1 MKKQTKLLLAVL
13 LVLVM
18 VFVTACT
25 PKECT
30 EHNYVDGVCTVC
42 GAKQPVAKRLMRI
55 GITAQPAKTEYI
67 VGEKFDATGM
77 EVTAFYNDS
86 TKEVVTDYTIDKTGE
101 LTREDKSVTVIY
113 REKRATVRI
122 SVRAAFVVAEALTV
136 ETADNRIYTI
146 EAESLDFGNCI
157 NSNDNSLAPNV
168 EVPQQQHPLTS
179 GGKCVSTLSV
189 MGNKFG
195 FAVTSKVAAKVTIVA
210 RASAT
215 HVNIAMDEM
224 MNVTWNG
231 ETVRSGKTLNWTDGH
246 WFDWDHAFY
255 VDLDLNE
262 GRNEMLFTVAGN
274 NAPNF
279 DCFYV
284 IVAPTGEEELPETVG
299 NITPPDPSKTTIAV
313 DNADNHVYTIEAEE
327 LDYTDCVSMRGD
339 GTTHTVE
346 EPTQEHPLT
355 SGGKSV
361 GALSVAGNKFGFTV
375 DSKVAAKATI
385 VMRAAP
391 TETDMELDKFV
402 SVTWNGAVVTSG
414 KTLVWN
420 TDHAHWFDWD
430 HAFYTELDLV
440 QGTNTFVVTI
450 VARDE
455 QGSVNA
461 PNFDC
466 FYLIVSPTGEEDLPE
481 TVGQPQPP
489 QPQHVCESKC
499 EICQGCKNADCTEE
513 VCKTKCTCKPEPQHV
528 CESKC
533 ETCQGCKNADCT
545 EDVCKTKCTCKPEPP
560 TPTADLV
567 LDNIDNHV
575 YTIEAEN
582 LDYSKCTNSNDPNS
596 THNVESPAQGH
607 PVTSGGKSVGALSV
621 AGNTFGFTVYSDVAA
636 KVTIVMRAAAT
647 HISFDVDK
655 VMIAKWND
663 SVVTSGKTLVWN
675 TDNAHWFDWD
685 HAFFADLDL
694 VAGVNKFEITVIARD
709 EQGSVNFPNLDCF
722 FVIVAPTGEE
732 ELLETVVHEEPIPEC
747 DIVLDGTAG
756 KINTIEAES
765 LDYSKCINSNN
776 PNLTHNVEEPGQGFP
791 ATSGGKSVGSLS
803 VAGNTFGF
811 TVYSKSA
818 TKVTIV
824 MRAAATHIDL
834 KANDVMTVTWNDVTI
849 QSNKLFKWKD
859 GQWFDWDHAFFRD
872 LEVKEG
878 LNTFKIVVKEREPG
892 STNFFNLDAFYV
904 IENEQGNEILP
915 ECMSTIT
922 VKTAGAGTYTVQAE
936 NLDYSGCSFNG
947 GRTEVGFE
955 DNTDGGKN
963 AIGLSVAG
971 NKISFVVNNLT
982 GSDFVAKFVM
992 RASANGAAMTLDNLL
1007 KITVNGVEIKTG
1019 ATLPWDGAWNNCSTA
1034 TADNVTFVAG
1044 RNEIVI
1050 EVLDG
1055 GCPNL
1060 DYFAIELA

>member
-18 VFVTACT
+18 VFATACA
-25 PKECT
+25 PKECK

-55 GITAQPAKTEYI
+55 GITSQPAKTEYI
-67 VGEKFDATGM
+67 VGERFDATGM

-113 REKRATVRI
+113 QEKRATVRI

-136 ETADNRIYTI
+136 ETADNHVYTI

-157 NSNDNSLAPNV
+157 NSNDNSRAPNV
-168 EVPQQQHPLTS
+168 EMPQQQHPLTS

-255 VDLDLNE
+255 ADLDMKE

-284 IVAPTGEEELPETVG
+284 IVAPTGEEQLPETAG
-299 NITPPDPSKTTIAV
+299 NITPPDPAKTTITV
-313 DNADNHVYTIEAEE
+313 DNADNHVYTIEAEN

-339 GTTHTVE
+339 GTTHSVE
-346 EPTQEHPLT
+346 EPTQDHPLT

-361 GALSVAGNKFGFTV
+361 GALSVAGNKFGFKV
-375 DSKVAAKATI
+375 DSKVAAKVTV

-402 SVTWNGAVVTSG
+402 SVTWNGTVVTSG

-466 FYLIVSPTGEEDLPE
+466 FYLIVSPTGEEELLE
-481 TVGQPQPP
+481 TVVQPQP
-489 QPQHVCESKC
+489 
-499 EICQGCKNADCTEE
+499 
-513 VCKTKCTCKPEPQHV
+513 PEPQHV

-533 ETCQGCKNADCT
+533 ADCGGCKNVDCN
-545 EDVCKTKCTCKPEPP
+545 EDACKTKCNCVPEPP
-560 TPTADLV
+560 TPKADLV
-567 LDNIDNHV
+567 LDNVDNHV
-575 YTIEAEN
+575 YTIEAEA
-582 LDYSKCTNSNDPNS
+582 LDYSKCTNSNDPNT
-596 THNVESPAQGH
+596 THNVETPTQEH
-607 PVTSGGKSVGALSV
+607 PVTSGGKSVGALSKK
-621 AGNTFGFTVYSDVAA
+621 GNTFGFTVYSDTAA

-647 HISFDVDK
+647 HLNLEVDK
-655 VMIAKWND
+655 VMTAKWND
-663 SVVTSGKTLVWN
+663 TVVTSGKTLVWN

-694 VAGVNKFEITVIARD
+694 VVGVNKFEVTVTERD

-722 FVIVAPTGEE
+722 FVIVAPTGNE

-747 DIVLDGTAG
+747 DLVLDGTTG
-756 KINTIEAES
+756 KINTIEAED
-765 LDYSKCINSNN
+765 LDYSKCTNSND
-776 PNLTHNVEEPGQGFP
+776 PNSTHNMETPPQGYP
-791 ATSGGKSVGSLS
+791 VTSGGKSVGALS

-818 TKVTIV
+818 TKATII

-834 KANDVMTVTWNDVTI
+834 NANDVMTVTWNGTEI
-849 QSNKLFKWKD
+849 KSNKLFKWKD
-859 GQWFDWDHAFFRD
+859 GQWFDWDHAFFHD
-872 LEVKEG
+872 LEVNKG

-922 VKTAGAGTYTVQAE
+922 INAAGAGTYTVQAE

-947 GRTEVGFE
+947 GRTGVGFE

-963 AIGLSVAG
+963 AIGLSVVG
-971 NKISFVVNNLT
+971 NRISFVVNNLT
-982 GSDFVAKFVM
+982 GSDFVAKFIM
-992 RASANGAAMTLDNLL
+992 RASANGAAMELDNIL

-1019 ATLPWDGAWNNCSTA
+1019 ATLPWNGQWNECSTA
-1034 TADNVTFVAG
+1034 TADNVNFVAG
-1044 RNEIVI
+1044 KNVIVI